1 MFNNNSTIIMK
12 NIFKLFLASL
22 LVTLSFV
29 SCENDADRDWSMP
42 EASFKLYDT
51 SLGSN
56 VLYVSMKDNPFV
68 LTWDKL
74 SDASGEY
81 SVVVSATDDFSKKV
95 ELGKSSTNTLKTT
108 IGALN
113 SAVLQ
118 AGLSPYSP
126 VKVYVRIENGTKVS
140 NAISFIVTA
149 YPSSAPVITVP
160 ATGESIILNINL
172 PNDIAKTITWSDYNT
187 YGVDVTYLIEVSKSG
202 NNNFST
208 LGSVMNAK
216 SFEATNKVLNDAVL
230 KAGLEADVKGEVDVR
245 VTATSKSTGGTI
257 EKVSNIVTF
266 KVTPYVAFK
275 NMFFVG
281 NATAANWNNNNNN
294 QAIFRDASNANKF
307 HFIGKFG
314 AGEFK
319 FLEILG
325 NWQPQW
331 GLKAGLVANS
341 DGGDPGT
348 FVTSAAGYYSFTMDI
363 LAKTYTLT
371 PYTDAMTDYSTIGMI
386 GDFNGWGGDLALEQS
401 SYDTHQ
407 WTLKDITIPT
417 TGKFKFRADGAWTVN
432 WGAGTELSGQG
443 TQNGADIPLTAG
455 TYDIYFNDID
465 GRYQF
470 IKK

>member
-1 MFNNNSTIIMK
+1 MK
-12 NIFKLFLASL
+12 NIFKLLFASL
-22 LVTLSFV
+22 LVTMVFV
-29 SCENDADRDWSMP
+29 ACDNDADRDWTTP
-42 EASFKLYDT
+42 EASFTLYDT

-56 VLYVSMKDNPFV
+56 ILYETMKDNPFV

-160 ATGESIILNINL
+160 ATGESIILNIDL

-202 NNNFST
+202 DNNFVT
-208 LGSVMNAK
+208 LGSVVNAK
-216 SFEATNKVLNDAVL
+216 LLEVSNKVFNDAVL
-230 KAGLEADVKGEVDVR
+230 KAGLIAEVQQDLDIR
-245 VTATSKSTGGTI
+245 VTATTKSTGGTI

-275 NMFFVG
+275 NLFLVG
-281 NATAANWNNNNNN
+281 DATAAGWSTNNNN
-294 QAIFRDASNANKF
+294 QAVYRDPVNVNKF
-307 HFIGKFG
+307 YFTGKFG
-314 AGEFK
+314 TSMFK
-319 FLEILG
+319 LIETLG
-325 NWQPQW
+325 VDTWQPQW
-331 GLKAGLVANS
+331 GLKSGSVANS
-341 DGGDPGT
+341 DGGEPNPFT
-348 FVTSAAGYYSFTMDI
+348 ISSSGYYSFEIDI
-363 LAKTYTLT
+363 LAKTYSLT
-371 PYTDAMTDYSTIGMI
+371 SYADSMTNYSTIGLI
-386 GDFNGWGGDLALEQS
+386 GGFNSWGGDLALSQS
-401 SYDTHQ
+401 SFDSHQ
-407 WTLKDITIPT
+407 WSLKGITFPA
-417 TGKFKFRADGAWTVN
+417 GEVKFRAEGSWSVS
-432 WGAGTELSGQG
+432 WGPTAALQSVSTLSGVGVKQDG
-443 TQNGADIPLTAG
+443 QNINLEAG
-455 TYDIYFNDID
+455 TYDVYFNDID

>member
-1 MFNNNSTIIMK
+1 MK
-12 NIFKLFLASL
+12 NILRILFITTLFSFFLQSCRDDNETSWKTATPSFKLF
-22 LVTLSFV
+22 
-29 SCENDADRDWSMP
+29 
-42 EASFKLYDT
+42 DT
-51 SLGSN
+51 SLGGV
-56 VLYVSMKDNPFV
+56 VLYPTMENNPFQLV
-68 LTWDKL
+68 WDNVT
-74 SDASGEY
+74 DASG
-81 SVVVSATDDFSKKV
+81 DFSIVYSKTSDFKTKDV
-95 ELGKSSTNTLKTT
+95 LGTSKINSFSTTVGAFNT
-108 IGALN
+108 AL
-113 SAVLQ
+113 LR
-118 AGLSPYSP
+118 AGYSPYSTE
-126 VKVYVRIENGTKVS
+126 KVFVRIEQGDKVS
-140 NAISFIVTA
+140 NSISFDVQP
-149 YPSSAPVITVP
+149 YPSVAPVITAPV
-160 ATGESIILNINL
+160 AGAEILL
-172 PNDIAKTITWSDYNT
+172 SGDAPDDVITTFTWLDYNT
-187 YGVDVTYLIEVSKSG
+187 YGVNVTYLLEVSKKG
-202 NNNFST
+202 ANTFST

>member
-1 MFNNNSTIIMK
+1 MK

-160 ATGESIILNINL
+160 ATGESIILNIDL

-202 NNNFST
+202 DNNFVT
-208 LGSVMNAK
+208 LGSVVNAK
-216 SFEATNKVLNDAVL
+216 LLEVSNKVFNDAVL
-230 KAGLEADVKGEVDVR
+230 KAGLIAEVQQDLDIR
-245 VTATSKSTGGTI
+245 VTATTKSTGGTI

-275 NMFFVG
+275 NLFLVG
-281 NATAANWNNNNNN
+281 DATAAGWNTNNNN
-294 QAIFRDASNANKF
+294 QALYRDASNTNKF
-307 HFIGKFG
+307 YFTGKFG
-314 AGEFK
+314 TSMFK
-319 FLEILG
+319 LLEILG
-325 NWQPQW
+325 DNTWQPQW
-331 GLKAGLVANS
+331 GLKGGVVANS
-341 DGGDPGT
+341 DGGDPEPFT
-348 FVTSAAGYYSFTMDI
+348 VSTAGYYYFEVDI
-363 LAKTYTLT
+363 LAKTYSIT
-371 PYTDAMTDYSTIGMI
+371 PYSGAMTTYSSIDIAGNL
-386 GDFNGWGGDLALEQS
+386 NGWSGSTVLTQS
-401 SYDTHQ
+401 SFDPHQ
-407 WTLKDITIPT
+407 WFIKDLVVSSN
-417 TGKFKFRADGAWTVN
+417 GEAKFRANGTWDIN
-432 WGAGTELSGQG
+432 WGAAAEFSGQG
-443 TQNGADIPLTAG
+443 TQGGANIPLNAG
-455 TYDIYFNDID
+455 TYDVYFNDID
-465 GRYQF
+465 GRYVF
-470 IKK
+470 VKK